1 MTSRRGTLVEQGAR
15 ELLQAQG
22 YTVKVIPCG
31 FDKRAPPA
39 HLVATKATGETRF
52 IRIEKFTHQPVCVE
66 RVELKC
72 MHDIAVLRRYLA
84 NHPEQVLLHCEIWT
98 YSLWHGFRPFEV
110 GLESIREI
118 PKLTLGRSQPSVI
131 AGIS

>member
-1 MTSRRGTLVEQGAR
+1 MTSRRGTLVEEGAR
-15 ELLQAQG
+15 ELLQAHG

-52 IRIEKFTHQPVCVE
+52 IRIQKISHQPICVE
-66 RVELKC
+66 TIKRKC
-72 MHDIAVLRRYLA
+72 THDITRFRRYLES
-84 NHPEQVLLHCEIWT
+84 HPEQALLHCEIWT

-110 GLESIREI
+110 RRDSIREI
-118 PKLTLGRSQPSVI
+118 PKLVLGRSQPSVI
-131 AGIS
+131 AGVS